1 MRNHFFALL
10 ALGFAAGCESLQT
23 GRQVPLSAGEEERL
37 RRLVLAPEE
46 LGIELV
52 DSGGRKTARWKE
64 LSYPAEPVTVPLL
77 PADSR
82 HSAQPAIAARLNG
95 GSPVPLVVD
104 TGAPVTLIHASVA
117 LKNNVGI
124 ADPEKLRS
132 YYQGLAGDERTYF
145 GLIRQMA
152 AGDLLFRN
160 VFTAI
165 RTQSYERRFLGLVP
179 HLHWEG
185 NLIGMSSL
193 FRFAYLTLDYHG
205 RKVTLSSREWYT
217 EPQGSLLA
225 RVPFE
230 LKSAQVLVDL
240 RVDATN
246 QFKALVD
253 TGNDAPLMMSSNL
266 VWKTGYQS
274 LAEAGKKGKYVG
286 LGGEME
292 TRTFTLPRVE
302 FGGVTFTNVATVSGP
317 ESFGV
322 VLGSGFLKEYKT
334 TFDFRRKILW
344 LEK

>member
-1 MRNHFFALL
+1 LRNCPIALI
-10 ALGFAAGCESLQT
+10 ALILAAGCQSLQT
-23 GRQVPLSAGEEERL
+23 GRQVSLSAGEEARL
-37 RRLVLAPEE
+37 RRLVLDPGE
-46 LGIELV
+46 LGIELL
-52 DSGGRKTARWKE
+52 DEGGNKTARWKE
-64 LSYPAEPVTVPLL
+64 MIYPAEPVTIPLL
-77 PADSR
+77 PPDSK
-82 HSAQPAIAARLNG
+82 HSTQPRIGARLNG
-95 GSPVPLVVD
+95 GAAVPLVVD

-117 LKNNVGI
+117 LRNNVGI
-124 ADPEKLRS
+124 ADPDKLRS
-132 YYQGLAGDERTYF
+132 YFQGLAGDEKTYF

-152 AGDLLFRN
+152 VGDLLFRN

-165 RTQSYERRFLGLVP
+165 RTQSYERRILGVW
-179 HLHWEG
+179 HSLHWEG

-193 FRFAYLTLDYHG
+193 FRFAYLMLDYHG
-205 RKVTLSSREWYT
+205 GKATFSSREWYL
-217 EPQGSLLA
+217 EPQSSLLA

-230 LKSAQVLVDL
+230 MKSAQVIVDL

-246 QFKALVD
+246 HFKAMVD

-274 LAEAGKKGKYVG
+274 LAQTGKPGKYVG

-292 TRTFTLPRVE
+292 TRTFILPRVDL
-302 FGGVTFTNVATVSGP
+302 GGVTFTNVETVSGP

-322 VLGSGFLKEYKT
+322 VLGSGFLKNYKT